1 MSMNRRTLLA
11 SSAFLVLVGCQ
22 NGTTPQ
28 TQLKANAA
36 LVTAGVAAVA
46 ASVLA
51 TPNLAPNTA
60 AKINGALATVV
71 AANNV
76 IQQAT
81 VMPTGNAPQQLV
93 VAIKVAAPI
102 LLAMLVPTSSEAIAL
117 NAALALLPTILA
129 LAGVPPA
136 PAATMA
142 AKKMMDP
149 AQAVLILRGYT
160 NK

>member
-1 MSMNRRTLLA
+1 MNRRSAIVGIFALGALA
-11 SSAFLVLVGCQ
+11 GCQ

-51 TPNLAPNTA
+51 TPNLAQDTKD
-60 AKINGALATVV
+60 KINNALATVV
-71 AANNV
+71 ATNNV

-81 VMPTGNAPQQLV
+81 VMPTGNAAQQLV

-102 LLAMLVPTSSEAIAL
+102 LLAMLVPTSSDAIAL
-117 NAALALLPTILA
+117 NAALALLPTILT

-136 PAATMA
+136 PAAAMA
-142 AKKMMDP
+142 TKKMMDP
-149 AQAVLILRGYT
+149 ATASLVLHGYT
-160 NK
+160 GK